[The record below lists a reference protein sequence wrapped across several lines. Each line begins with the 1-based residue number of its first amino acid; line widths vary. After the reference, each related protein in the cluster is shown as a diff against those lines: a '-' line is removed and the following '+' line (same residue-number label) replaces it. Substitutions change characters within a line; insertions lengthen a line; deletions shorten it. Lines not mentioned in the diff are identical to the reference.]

1 MPPKKHKK
9 GNQNVQGKPA
19 KRIRRPSR
27 RIIEATSAVS
37 ETSDVHVPC
46 TPASTSGGETIN
58 VNLDHLPSASQVIPQ
73 SSSSDRQ
80 DPSRQPRPQ
89 GQLPTDQSLQHS
101 VGTSATGTTINF
113 SPDVLS
119 VQNSAFNQS
128 SVGSVVENQCIG
140 GLITGEQVQVS
151 RPAAEMSIGDPIGSH
166 VPVAIREK
174 IWAGAYIDL
183 PLLLKQARDLRTDPH
198 ITGELVIKNGQLVI
212 EKQHLK
218 PINNINTWTTAFT
231 IFMSIYLEKFPE
243 TRGEVIMGLV
253 IPFVMPRGPEPKP
266 STRGPTLTG
275 LRQDSNPAKVPVSYL
290 GPSATAMPLIGGPAL
305 STPAGLDIDANIAE
319 DPTLKPIARGKTK
332 SVRCIPL
339 YSLGSTPIVYNNL
352 CIELDSYP
360 FQNDK
365 LQLVRA
371 QGSGQ
376 GQFLVHFDG
385 KPLTRYQFSAI
396 LAKSLQFCEGKIGRF
411 KSHSFRIGAATEAAM
426 RGIPDQVIKQWGRW
440 KSESYASYIRF

>member
-46 TPASTSGGETIN
+46 APASTSGGETIN
-58 VNLDHLPSASQVIPQ
+58 VNMDHLPSASQVIPQ

-231 IFMSIYLEKFPE
+231 IFMSIYLEKFPGKAQDMLKYMHNIRLAAGRQGHLGWAKYDE
-243 TRGEVIMGLV
+243 QFRLKMERHPTSSWGVVDVELW
-253 IPFVMPRGPEPKP
+253 VMFISPGQLQQSPSHSFDRDTWGGNNGP
-266 STRGPTLTG
+266 
-275 LRQDSNPAKVPVSYL
+275 
-290 GPSATAMPLIGGPAL
+290 
-305 STPAGLDIDANIAE
+305 
-319 DPTLKPIARGKTK
+319 
-332 SVRCIPL
+332 
-339 YSLGSTPIVYNNL
+339 
-352 CIELDSYP
+352 SYP
-360 FQNDK
+360 FRNATGTRTQAQYPGPNSYGAGAGFKPRQSTSKLSRPIGNCYAFNRGSCSFNPCRFRHRCEHCGGPHPQANCPRQN
-365 LQLVRA
+365 
-371 QGSGQ
+371 
-376 GQFLVHFDG
+376 
-385 KPLTRYQFSAI
+385 
-396 LAKSLQFCEGKIGRF
+396 
-411 KSHSFRIGAATEAAM
+411 
-426 RGIPDQVIKQWGRW
+426 
-440 KSESYASYIRF
+440 